1 MASELKVDTIKHT
14 NNTTALSLDTSGN
27 VTLAGSANNLGTVS
41 AGTIGDNVNT
51 TNNYYLHLKVGANHT
66 LGSGGSYIDT
76 VGTTNPYFTATGDTT
91 NILPTDTSN
100 IKILRKGIYLVTFSC
115 STYQHSATVSAKTIA
130 TIRGG
135 TSVNP
140 TAVISAGYDNIANA
154 DTNEPDWSNAT
165 ATYVGELQADYYLRF
180 QIEGNHANDITIDS
194 VTHASICLI
203 RPTA

>member
-1 MASELKVDTIKHT
+1 MSKLKVDELRSADRSVSS
-14 NNTTALSLDTSGN
+14 TAN
-27 VTLAGSANNLGTVS
+27 ITLADDGNTSLGGTLS

-51 TNNYYLHLKVGANHT
+51 TNKYYLQLKVGANHT
-66 LGSGGSYIDT
+66 LGSGGSYINT
-76 VGTTNPYFTATGDTT
+76 TNYTNPYFTTTGDTT

-140 TAVISAGYDNIANA
+140 TAVISAAYDNIASA
-154 DTNEPDWSNAT
+154 DTSEPDWSNAT
-165 ATYVGELQADYYLRF
+165 ATYVAELQADYYLRF

-194 VTHASICLI
+194 VTHASICLL